1 MWRRGAPT
9 CPKPPSTDFK
19 GMPPPPLMTSPTPC
33 TPGITEDVASWRTDV
48 VLQMVDALGAERLMF
63 EAADPQVFSW

>member
-1 MWRRGAPT
+1 
-9 CPKPPSTDFK
+9 
-19 GMPPPPLMTSPTPC
+19 MTSPTPC